1 MGKIY
6 QDAGWVNWDWVL
18 DQKAKIIPVVGS
30 RGVGKTYGIFKK
42 LKKEKKPFIYLRR
55 LKSQLELCATKE
67 GNPFKRING
76 DMGWDINPYK
86 QSGFIVFREG
96 DKNGDIVAVG
106 MALSVVANIRGIDFS
121 DYDYIVFDEF
131 ISIAGE
137 HPIKNEF
144 SAFEN
149 FLETVNRNRELLGC
163 EAVTCI
169 MLGNANKLNNPYFV
183 AWHFMR
189 TAIKMIKGNQMVWR
203 SPDGTRMCI
212 LLLNSPI
219 SEKKRETV
227 LYKNASQDFLS
238 MALDNAFRTDE
249 TNIHSEPLKEYTH
262 LVSVGEIGIYKHKSK
277 RQYYVSA
284 TQQSDPYYDAYGI
297 MLKMFQTDYM
307 LLRSFYMVNKNFVFE
322 SFELEIIFREL
333 FNLNNS

>member
-6 QDAGWVNWDWVL
+6 LDSGWVNWDWVL
-18 DQKAKIIPVVGS
+18 EQKAKIISVVGS

-42 LKKEKKPFIYLRR
+42 LKEEKKPFIYLRR

-67 GNPFKRING
+67 GNPFKRINA

-96 DKNGDIVAVG
+96 DKDGEIVAIG

-121 DYDYIVFDEF
+121 DYNYIVFDEF
-131 ISIAGE
+131 ISIVGE

-189 TAIKMIKGNQMVWR
+189 TAIKMIKGKQMVWR
-203 SPDGTRMCI
+203 SQDNTRMCI
-212 LLLNSPI
+212 LLMDSPI

-249 TNIHSEPLKEYTH
+249 TKIHSEPLKEYTH

-284 TQQSDPYYDAYGI
+284 TQQSDPYYEAYGI

-322 SFELEIIFREL
+322 SFELEIIF
-333 FNLNNS
+333 SS